1 MHVSRARLC
10 KRKSLKTLNKIVSA
24 TTDHFLKNHP
34 ISFSVIPWCSPLSL
48 RALIYSEPFY
58 PDYILDNKSGVI
70 KKDRNSRTKT
80 VRSRIDDLWTHVQ
93 ERRKDF
99 ESKPD
104 TGLLPKS
111 VTRHIHKFVNYVVK
125 GFIGTIIILLTLPM
139 AMAISSTLSIFLALM
154 SPAFVWIGSA
164 LFHLICFLFFD
175 IEGNDP
181 IGKKNIFHVSVLP
194 TFNNIFFSQ
203 LLSFGTL

>member
-1 MHVSRARLC
+1 M
-10 KRKSLKTLNKIVSA
+10 
-24 TTDHFLKNHP
+24 
-34 ISFSVIPWCSPLSL
+34 IPWCSPLSL

-181 IGKKNIFHVSVLP
+181 IGK
-194 TFNNIFFSQ
+194 
-203 LLSFGTL
+203 